1 VPDKP
6 TPDAVTVIPW
16 PTFGDAKVAEAD
28 VESIVT
34 VSPLTRPCRDPHDV
48 MAAASESSNTLSDAV
63 IPEIDSAFAFTVTVA
78 DVVVVAGSY
87 VPSVAMEAEIA
98 HDPTRTI
105 VTSPVAVF
113 TVQPDPVTEY
123 VMVPAPALGVAVTEK
138 FASPYVFEYDV
149 VEKLNVRVAGSMF
162 AVTPVGCVNV

>member
-1 VPDKP
+1 MSEPT
-6 TPDAVTVIPW
+6 TPDSVAPEKLN
-16 PTFGDAKVAEAD
+16 DAD
-28 VESIVT
+28 
-34 VSPLTRPCRDPHDV
+34 D
-48 MAAASESSNTLSDAV
+48 ESSNTLSDAV
-63 IPEIDSAFAFTVTVA
+63 IPEIVRAFAFTVTVA
-78 DVVVVAGSY
+78 DVVVEAESY

-98 HDPTRTI
+98 HDPTRRI

-113 TVQPDPVTEY
+113 TEQPDPVTEY

-149 VEKLNVRVAGSMF
+149 VEKLNVRVAGSIS